1 MDLSQI
7 GSRKGGGTRKGRE
20 ANELQSRNSGKQK
33 TEKQRSEQ
41 EWADMGRIGQICAG
55 VGRYGQE
62 WADMCRSGQIWAGV
76 GRYGPKMKV

>member
-41 EWADMGRIGQICAG
+41 EWAGVGRYGQDWADMGRSGQMCAG
-55 VGRYGQE
+55 VGIYGQE
-62 WADMCRSGQIWAGV
+62 WADMGQ
-76 GRYGPKMKV
+76 K